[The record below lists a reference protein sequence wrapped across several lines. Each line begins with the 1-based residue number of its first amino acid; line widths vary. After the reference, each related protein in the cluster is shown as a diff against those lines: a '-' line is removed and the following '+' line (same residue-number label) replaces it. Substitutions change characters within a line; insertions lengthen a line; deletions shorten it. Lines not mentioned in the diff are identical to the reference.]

1 MTITN
6 KQVCEQCG
14 APSARIYAYWPATL
28 CQACA
33 AERVAN
39 EKAAGAAQDALAV
52 DTADEPSEAVATPE
66 ATTEAV
72 DVDAK
77 AKQLV
82 DAIAAKATRPLV
94 AQDQHCGEPVS
105 FADAQ
110 ATAAVEAMTE
120 DARKRQER
128 RQRAAQRVA
137 EYHRILPL
145 QLALVRRVMFS
156 GDRLGARRQVMTV
169 FESYVRVRHGQQT
182 GILTDYRPV
191 SRILSDLHRR
201 EGLTDAELLELLD
214 TWHRLEL
221 ATDPDHESITT
232 AIGLAI
238 RRLGRIADEKMGRPY
253 LDDRK
258 GQRAARAIGAYRK
271 SPQVCSGCG
280 AFSESA
286 EPGADLEIGWQD
298 AEATEEA
305 VTA

>member
-33 AERVAN
+33 TERVAN
-39 EKAAGAAQDALAV
+39 EKAAGAAQESPAG

-72 DVDAK
+72 DLDAK
-77 AKQLV
+77 AKQLGE
-82 DAIAAKATRPLV
+82 AIAVQAARPLV
-94 AQDQHCGEPVS
+94 AQGQHCGEPVS

-156 GDRLGARRQVMTV
+156 GDRLGARRQVMTM

-214 TWHRLEL
+214 TWHRLEQ
-221 ATDPDHESITT
+221 ASDPDHESITT
-232 AIGLAI
+232 AVGLAI
-238 RRLGRIADEKMGRPY
+238 RRLGRIADEKLGRQY
-253 LDDRK
+253 LDEHK
-258 GQRAARAIGAYRK
+258 GYRAGRAIGAYRK

-280 AFSESA
+280 AFA
-286 EPGADLEIGWQD
+286 EVMDPDADLEIGWEH
-298 AEATEEA
+298 AA
-305 VTA
+305 VTGGVVTA

>member
-39 EKAAGAAQDALAV
+39 EKAAGAAQESLAV
-52 DTADEPSEAVATPE
+52 DTADKPSEAVATPQ

-77 AKQLV
+77 ARQLV
-82 DAIAAKATRPLV
+82 DAIAVQAARPLV
-94 AQDQHCGEPVS
+94 AQGQHCGEPVS

-191 SRILSDLHRR
+191 SRVLSDLHRR

-232 AIGLAI
+232 AVGLAI
-238 RRLGRIADEKMGRPY
+238 RRLGRIADEKLGRQHH
-253 LDDRK
+253 DDRK
-258 GQRAARAIGAYRK
+258 GQRVARAIGAYRK
-271 SPQVCSGCG
+271 SPKVCSGCG
-280 AFSESA
+280 AFSESVDA
-286 EPGADLEIGWQD
+286 GADLEIGWPD
-298 AEATEEA
+298 EEA
-305 VTA
+305 VGA